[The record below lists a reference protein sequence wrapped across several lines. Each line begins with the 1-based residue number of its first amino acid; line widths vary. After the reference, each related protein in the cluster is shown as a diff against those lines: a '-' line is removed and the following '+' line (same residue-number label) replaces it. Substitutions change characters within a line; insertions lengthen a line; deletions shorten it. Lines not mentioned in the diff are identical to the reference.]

1 MGGFRKISL
10 PFVVLSIPPK
20 GKGNSALLAATKKRP
35 TMEKGIFVSDINE
48 FTPVIEG
55 IFVTCD
61 VAKLNDK
68 NGNPYWS
75 LGLSDSTGTVQ
86 AKIWSQRGV
95 LQPRELQSRSFVH
108 VRGQANKFRDNL
120 QVRIDALT
128 VLAQAECKGL
138 RLEDY
143 FPPSPYD
150 GEKGM
155 TELMD
160 LVMKEV
166 AGTPWERL
174 VQVFFGDEEN
184 RRAFVNSSAARSMHH
199 AGRGGLVIHTLEVC
213 RICLAMADL
222 FPVLDRPTLVTG
234 ALFHDIGKLEEM
246 HTDPFE
252 VSYTIPGNLIGHIV
266 LGVAM
271 LGKACE
277 KADIPAPMRDHLFH
291 LVLSHHGRIEFGA
304 VREPASM
311 EAIVLASADYM
322 DAKLNTMQGLLE
334 DVEEGALTPMQR
346 EFGRALYRAVRSDS
360 EHRENVA
367 PVTTSANISRA
378 ARAPQPEAA
387 SNMDEQFRA
396 TPAELHA
403 RLARPACAASR
414 GRGQAQAVEEHSQPV
429 SSSEPP
435 QWEDGYLES
444 LAHSLD
450 EQGSH
455 RAPDTNQG
463 KLQGRH
469 AEERGAG
476 PRDSLL
482 GLLGR

>member
-1 MGGFRKISL
+1 
-10 PFVVLSIPPK
+10 
-20 GKGNSALLAATKKRP
+20 
-35 TMEKGIFVSDINE
+35 MEKGIFVSDINE

-128 VLAQAECKGL
+128 VLAQAECEGL

-155 TELMD
+155 AELMD

-252 VSYTIPGNLIGHIV
+252 VSYTIPGNLIGI
-266 LGVAM
+266 L
-271 LGKACE
+271 
-277 KADIPAPMRDHLFH
+277 
-291 LVLSHHGRIEFGA
+291 
-304 VREPASM
+304 
-311 EAIVLASADYM
+311 
-322 DAKLNTMQGLLE
+322 
-334 DVEEGALTPMQR
+334 
-346 EFGRALYRAVRSDS
+346 
-360 EHRENVA
+360 
-367 PVTTSANISRA
+367 
-378 ARAPQPEAA
+378 
-387 SNMDEQFRA
+387 
-396 TPAELHA
+396 
-403 RLARPACAASR
+403 
-414 GRGQAQAVEEHSQPV
+414 
-429 SSSEPP
+429 
-435 QWEDGYLES
+435 S
-444 LAHSLD
+444 LA
-450 EQGSH
+450 
-455 RAPDTNQG
+455 
-463 KLQGRH
+463 
-469 AEERGAG
+469 
-476 PRDSLL
+476 
-482 GLLGR
+482 

>member
-128 VLAQAECKGL
+128 VLAQAECEGL

-155 TELMD
+155 AELMD

-184 RRAFVNSSAARSMHH
+184 RR
-199 AGRGGLVIHTLEVC
+199 GLS
-213 RICLAMADL
+213 RI
-222 FPVLDRPTLVTG
+222 
-234 ALFHDIGKLEEM
+234 
-246 HTDPFE
+246 
-252 VSYTIPGNLIGHIV
+252 
-266 LGVAM
+266 
-271 LGKACE
+271 
-277 KADIPAPMRDHLFH
+277 IPADPENKIHKLMEYAGEDRDVADPWYTGNFDVTYKDIDKGCRGFLEY
-291 LVLSHHGRIEFGA
+291 LRREGRI
-304 VREPASM
+304 
-311 EAIVLASADYM
+311 
-322 DAKLNTMQGLLE
+322 
-334 DVEEGALTPMQR
+334 
-346 EFGRALYRAVRSDS
+346 
-360 EHRENVA
+360 
-367 PVTTSANISRA
+367 
-378 ARAPQPEAA
+378 
-387 SNMDEQFRA
+387 
-396 TPAELHA
+396 
-403 RLARPACAASR
+403 
-414 GRGQAQAVEEHSQPV
+414 
-429 SSSEPP
+429 
-435 QWEDGYLES
+435 
-444 LAHSLD
+444 
-450 EQGSH
+450 
-455 RAPDTNQG
+455 
-463 KLQGRH
+463 
-469 AEERGAG
+469 
-476 PRDSLL
+476 
-482 GLLGR
+482 